1 MNRFCESIIMWY
13 SPRNNLRHQQYLLLL
28 LSVIL
33 SCNVIGQ
40 NVVTSL
46 EINMDIA
53 TYPREK
59 KDIELLE
66 FNTLFSRMRI
76 SFF

>member
-1 MNRFCESIIMWY
+1 M
-13 SPRNNLRHQQYLLLL
+13 
-28 LSVIL
+28 
-33 SCNVIGQ
+33 IGQ

-46 EINMDIA
+46 EINMDIV

-66 FNTLFSRMRI
+66 FNTIFSRMRI
-76 SFF
+76 